1 MAKLDVYLYGQT
13 VLSTIHKLAGKF
25 PEIDGYGEIQ
35 RSFLCP
41 GGEVMNA
48 AMLLSG
54 LGLSTAIGGPHWGT
68 ETAEVLGRY
77 AERYSIDTSGVVRD
91 PGFAGLRDLI
101 LVDDRHRTVFGTFGA
116 YFSQEPP
123 RWSEPDAAAIQAAR
137 VVAIDPYFRSA
148 TETTARIVAEAGKPY
163 VTIDCPHDGFL
174 HRRAAARFSAPGARA
189 RSRPSSRSGSKR
201 SARWARVT
209 PSGRESCLAYCKV
222 GPTNGSSSSLRRSQ
236 RCFAPGC
243 RSPTTC
249 RPWPR
254 SMPSWPQRQPVR
266 KESWART
273 VCAPRNTPNT
283 RKENR
288 RTMAGRGTEDPQRE
302 DTNDPLSR
310 GSCRGAGRGIFWRRA
325 RCARAR
331 FPRRDGVAGR
341 VPEPA

>member
-148 TETTARIVAEAGKPY
+148 TETTARIAAEADKPY

-174 HRRAAARFSAPGARA
+174 HQHAAANVI
-189 RSRPSSRSGSKR
+189 SGEYRR
-201 SARWARVT
+201 SAYAGVATAELLGRYAECSAGLTIFTAGSGPILCARRGGAV
-209 PSGRESCLAYCKV
+209 K
-222 GPTNGSSSSLRRSQ
+222 
-236 RCFAPGC
+236 
-243 RSPTTC
+243 
-249 RPWPR
+249 
-254 SMPSWPQRQPVR
+254 
-266 KESWART
+266 T
-273 VCAPRNTPNT
+273 VEPFRVVAVST
-283 RKENR
+283 
-288 RTMAGRGTEDPQRE
+288 
-302 DTNDPLSR
+302 L
-310 GSCRGAGRGIFWRRA
+310 GAGDTFRAGVVFGILQGWPDERIVLFASALAALLCTRLPIADNVPTLAEVDAFMAAATTRA
-325 RCARAR
+325 
-331 FPRRDGVAGR
+331 
-341 VPEPA
+341 